1 MVIEWED
8 KDKKKQLWNLILG
21 SSKIMNDWVGL
32 INSIINNNYSKE
44 KYDEMAKSN
53 ISTLSN
59 QNKTPKQNF
68 LHQPKEINNPNNF
81 HNQETINPGKSP
93 LG

>member
-1 MVIEWED
+1 MKCYPAKGKISSMVIEWED

-44 KYDEMAKSN
+44 KYDEMAKIN

-68 LHQPKEINNPNNF
+68 LH
-81 HNQETINPGKSP
+81 
-93 LG
+93 